1 MKLAQSDGVG
11 GTPDGRLIRTGG
23 RVNRTGSAMVQG
35 QLWGRA
41 AHDWAE
47 LQEPTALPL
56 WEAMLDAAAVGPGT
70 HMLDAGCGA
79 GGASVLAVGRGAYV
93 NGLDAAEALLTIARR
108 RVPDG
113 DFHLG
118 DLEMLPYADGA
129 FEAILMADVL
139 PYVAN
144 REGALREVRRV
155 CVPGGRLALAIWGRP
170 EECEQY
176 VIVRT
181 LRQLLPTPL
190 GEEPFS
196 LSASAVLDAIVAQN
210 GLRVV
215 GDGSVVCPAEYP
227 DEEIACQALVATGP
241 MQAALRVV
249 GRQQLTAVVLA
260 AIAPFRTSSGGVR
273 LVNRFRYLTTTPLAD
288 WHSQRGPGTD

>member
-1 MKLAQSDGVG
+1 
-11 GTPDGRLIRTGG
+11 
-23 RVNRTGSAMVQG
+23 MVQG

-70 HMLDAGCGA
+70 HVLDAGCGA
-79 GGASVLAVGRGAYV
+79 GGASLLAVGRGAYV

-118 DLEMLPYADGA
+118 DLEMLPYANAA
-129 FEAILMADVL
+129 FEAILVADVL

-144 REGALREVRRV
+144 RVAALRELRRV
-155 CVPGGRLALAIWGRP
+155 CVPGGRVVLAIWGRP
-170 EECEQY
+170 EECDQY
-176 VIVRT
+176 AIVRT
-181 LRQLLPTPL
+181 LHQLLPTPL
-190 GEEPFS
+190 GEEPFG
-196 LSASAVLDAIVAQN
+196 LSASGVLDALVAQN
-210 GLRVV
+210 GLQSI
-215 GDGSVVCPAEYP
+215 GDSSVECPAEYP

-249 GRQQLTAVVLA
+249 GTQQLTAVVRG
-260 AIAPFRTSSGGVR
+260 AIAPFRTSSGGMR
-273 LVNRFRYLTTTPLAD
+273 LVNRFRYLTATPVAD
-288 WHSQRGPGTD
+288 WRPHRCAGAN

>member
-1 MKLAQSDGVG
+1 
-11 GTPDGRLIRTGG
+11 
-23 RVNRTGSAMVQG
+23 VNRSGSATVQG
-35 QLWGRA
+35 QLWSRA

-56 WEAMLDAAAVGPGT
+56 WEAMLDATMIGPGT
-70 HMLDAGCGA
+70 HVLDAGCGA

-118 DLEMLPYADGA
+118 DLEMLPYPDAT
-129 FEAILMADVL
+129 FEAILVADVL

-144 REGALREVRRV
+144 RAGALRQVRRV
-155 CVPGGRLALAIWGRP
+155 CVPGGRVALAIWGRP

-176 VIVRT
+176 AIVRA
-181 LRQLLPTPL
+181 LRQILPTPL

-196 LSASAVLDAIVAQN
+196 LSAPGVLDMLIAEN

-215 GDGSVVCPAEYP
+215 DDGSVVCPAEYP
-227 DEEIACQALVATGP
+227 DEEVACQALVATGP
-241 MQAALRVV
+241 MQAALRVI
-249 GRQQLTAVVLA
+249 GAQQLTAVVLT
-260 AIAPFRTSSGGVR
+260 AIAPFRTRSGGVR
-273 LVNRFRYLTTTPLAD
+273 LVNRFRYITATPMAD
-288 WHSQRGPGTD
+288 WRPHR

>member
-1 MKLAQSDGVG
+1 MNCTA
-11 GTPDGRLIRTGG
+11 
-23 RVNRTGSAMVQG
+23 SAMVQG

-70 HMLDAGCGA
+70 HVLDAGCGA
-79 GGASVLAVGRGAYV
+79 GGASVLAVCRGAYV

-118 DLEMLPYADGA
+118 DLELLPYAGGA
-129 FEAILMADVL
+129 FDVVLAADVL
-139 PYVAN
+139 PHVAN
-144 REGALREVRRV
+144 RAAALREVRRV
-155 CVPGGRLALAIWGRP
+155 CVPGGRVVLAIWGRP
-170 EECEQY
+170 EECEQHA
-176 VIVRT
+176 IVRA

-190 GEEPFS
+190 AEEPFS
-196 LSASAVLDAIVAQN
+196 LSAPGVLDALVAEI

-215 GDGSVVCPAEYP
+215 DDGTVACPAEYP
-227 DEEIACQALVATGP
+227 DEETACQALVATGP

-249 GRQQLTAVVLA
+249 GAQQLSAVVRA

-273 LVNRFRYLTTTPLAD
+273 LVNRFRYITATPVPD
-288 WHSQRGPGTD
+288 WHPHR

>member
-1 MKLAQSDGVG
+1 
-11 GTPDGRLIRTGG
+11 
-23 RVNRTGSAMVQG
+23 VNRTGSAEVQG
-35 QLWGRA
+35 QLWSRA

-47 LQEPTALPL
+47 LQEPIALPL

-70 HMLDAGCGA
+70 HVLDAGCGA
-79 GGASVLAVGRGAYV
+79 GGASARAVYRGAYV

-108 RVPDG
+108 RAPDG

-118 DLEMLPYADGA
+118 DLEALPYANGA
-129 FEAILMADVL
+129 FEAILVADVL

-144 REGALREVRRV
+144 RATALREVRRV
-155 CVPGGRLALAIWGRP
+155 CVPGGRVVLAIWGSP

-176 VIVRT
+176 AIVRA

-196 LSASAVLDAIVAQN
+196 LSAPGVLDALVAQS
-210 GLRVV
+210 GLRMV
-215 GDGSVVCPAEYP
+215 GDGTVVCPAEYP
-227 DEEIACQALVATGP
+227 DEETACQALVATGP

-249 GRQQLTAVVLA
+249 GAQHLTTVVRG
-260 AIAPFRTSSGGVR
+260 AIAPFRTDSGGVR
-273 LVNRFRYLTTTPLAD
+273 LVNRFRYLTAMPMAD
-288 WHSQRGPGTD
+288 GRPHP

>member
-1 MKLAQSDGVG
+1 M
-11 GTPDGRLIRTGG
+11 
-23 RVNRTGSAMVQG
+23 GSATVQG
-35 QLWGRA
+35 QLWSRA

-56 WEAMLDAAAVGPGT
+56 WEAMLDAAVVGPGT
-70 HMLDAGCGA
+70 HVLDAGCGA

-93 NGLDAAEALLTIARR
+93 NGLDAAEALLTIARQ

-118 DLEMLPYADGA
+118 DLEILPYADA
-129 FEAILMADVL
+129 TFEAILVADAL

-144 REGALREVRRV
+144 RATALREVRRV
-155 CVPGGRLALAIWGRP
+155 CVPGGRVVVAVWGRP

-176 VIVRT
+176 AIVRA
-181 LRQLLPTPL
+181 LRQILPTPL

-196 LSASAVLDAIVAQN
+196 LSAPGVLDALVAQN
-210 GLRVV
+210 GLRIV
-215 GDGSVVCPAEYP
+215 GDGSVECPAEYP
-227 DEEIACQALVATGP
+227 DEEVACQALVATGP

-249 GRQQLTAVVLA
+249 GAQQLTAVVRA
-260 AIAPFRTSSGGVR
+260 AIAPFCTSSAGVR
-273 LVNRFRYLTTTPLAD
+273 LVNRFRYLTTMLLAE
-288 WHSQRGPGTD
+288 RR